1 MNMFST
7 MTGSGNLTLLE
18 QWALNCNEVS
28 PAKLPRAILEVC
40 QIIAD
45 ELPSSDASDQIAR
58 KRKVFERIAIGD
70 NIGAIRAMV
79 PEDCEVEM
87 LGKRGGSFA
96 IIKMNNGTDARSAG
110 PTREAAL
117 LGAVIQLAMRQVS
130 GEGTLIFGNRVIDE
144 TSAPGPKSTLAA

>member
-1 MNMFST
+1 MNVHASMVGT
-7 MTGSGNLTLLE
+7 GNLTLLE

-28 PAKLPRAILEVC
+28 LAKLPRAILEVC
-40 QIIAD
+40 QIIGD
-45 ELPSSDASDQIAR
+45 ELPCSDLADQVTR

-96 IIKMNNGTDARSAG
+96 IIKTATGNDARSAG
-110 PTREAAL
+110 PTRETAL
-117 LGAVIQLAMRQVS
+117 LGAVIQLAIRQTGGGGLPMFANQVPS
-130 GEGTLIFGNRVIDE
+130 E
-144 TSAPGPKSTLAA
+144 TN